1 MEESVVKSITRAFMF
16 LFKGKNDNFETRLA
30 QSHDK
35 FKDNALVMEQVEFID
50 ESLKGR
56 RKVMTSD

>member
-1 MEESVVKSITRAFMF
+1 MF
-16 LFKGKNDNFETRLA
+16 LFKGKTDNFETRLA
-30 QSHDK
+30 QSREK
-35 FKDNALVMEQVEFID
+35 FKDNEMVMEQLEFID